1 MRAYKKVPKFGLA
14 FLSSVS
20 HNNMNSLKAAQGYI
34 LQFFKSIREQG
45 FLDNT
50 ILMVFGDH
58 GIRYGDARVT
68 MQSKLEERL
77 PFLSITLPKG
87 VREKFPELDGILKEN
102 SKELTSPFDM
112 HATLR
117 DILSYARGNDDS
129 GKTGTSLFRRIA
141 DSRGCSACGIP
152 RHYCPCVELK
162 EVPVTHLHVQK
173 AAKGL
178 VDRINEILNADR
190 LSAGKCSILKL
201 GEIKS
206 AHQNLIHPNVTK
218 FRGSKDIHGRIPTFD
233 DELTKDFECN
243 YHLLVQTVPGDA
255 LFEASVQLLDG
266 TFHVEREISRIN
278 KYADQPKC
286 VAEERPYMRKFCFC
300 KEQNPN

>member
-14 FLSSVS
+14 FLSSIS

-102 SKELTSPFDM
+102 SEELTSPFDM

-141 DSRGCSACGIP
+141 DSRGC
-152 RHYCPCVELK
+152 
-162 EVPVTHLHVQK
+162 
-173 AAKGL
+173 
-178 VDRINEILNADR
+178 
-190 LSAGKCSILKL
+190 SAGKCSILKL